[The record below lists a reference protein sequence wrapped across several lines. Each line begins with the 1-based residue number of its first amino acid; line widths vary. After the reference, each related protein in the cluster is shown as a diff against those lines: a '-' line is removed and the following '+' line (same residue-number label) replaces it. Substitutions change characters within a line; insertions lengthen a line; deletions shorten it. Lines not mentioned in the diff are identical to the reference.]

1 MPTAKVPSDPSSAS
15 HDRPADTVSVAIVD
29 DHPAIREAV
38 RHEVEQAMDMVVVAE
53 TDSAE
58 EAFRLVREHDPDVAI
73 VDLSL
78 GNEHS
83 FELIEAVQ
91 SQHPDTNLLVFSV
104 HDETVYAERTLRA
117 GASGYLMKGGSMAE
131 LLTAVRQV
139 AEGRVY
145 LSPQMT
151 ARVLRQMQEGETEA
165 VHFPVDELTDRERQ
179 VFQMLGQGL
188 SIEAIADRLDLTRK
202 TVETHRRRTK
212 EKLGYET
219 IDEVVSHAARWVLG
233 AKSGDK
239 QSESA

>member
-1 MPTAKVPSDPSSAS
+1 MPTAKVPSDQSSAS
-15 HDRPADTVSVAIVD
+15 HDSSTDTVSVVIVD
-29 DHPAIREAV
+29 DHPAIREAI
-38 RHEVEQAMDMVVVAE
+38 RYEVEQAIDLAVAAE
-53 TDSAE
+53 TDSAG
-58 EAFRLVREHDPDVAI
+58 EAFRLIRERNPDVAI

-91 SQHPDTNLLVFSV
+91 AQHPNTDLLVFSV
-104 HDETVYAERTLRA
+104 HDETVYAERILRA
-117 GASGYLMKGGSMAE
+117 GASGYLMKGGSMEE
-131 LLTAVRQV
+131 LLTAVRRV
-139 AEGRVY
+139 ADGRVY
-145 LSPQMT
+145 LSPEMT
-151 ARVLRQMQEGETEA
+151 ARVLRRMQEGQADE

-188 SIEAIADRLDLTRK
+188 TIEDIADQLDLTRK

-233 AKSGDK
+233 AEKGDEP
-239 QSESA
+239 S